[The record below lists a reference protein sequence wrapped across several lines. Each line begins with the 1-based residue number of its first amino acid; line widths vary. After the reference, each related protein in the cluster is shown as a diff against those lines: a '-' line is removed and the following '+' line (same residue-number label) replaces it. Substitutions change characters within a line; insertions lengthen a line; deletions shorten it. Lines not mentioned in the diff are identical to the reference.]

1 MEIKKLALF
10 DYLNSIND
18 TKVDLMVDEET
29 EKPYP
34 PYVINRGLSYFQ
46 DTILL
51 ANEMNRY
58 PALDK
63 KLQYDFLRLT
73 IRKKKRF
80 SKWDKEVKS
89 EDINLIKRAY
99 QCNETRA
106 LEALALLSVEQ
117 IEIMRKRYSFGGK
130 SK

>member
-1 MEIKKLALF
+1 
-10 DYLNSIND
+10 
-18 TKVDLMVDEET
+18 
-29 EKPYP
+29 
-34 PYVINRGLSYFQ
+34 
-46 DTILL
+46 
-51 ANEMNRY
+51 MNRY